1 MLDRKLMVIIVLHSL
16 LAMVCINVLAYYW
29 VINFGMSQLHAE
41 NHLLE
46 NIQVTLLALT
56 TIAFLTHL
64 LHTGK
69 YHHFF
74 ALCGAL
80 FCFSSILRELDVET
94 FDIPEILILLG
105 SGTGKHIML
114 VSLWLFLTGY
124 GVFNYQKI
132 KPRCWRDLILENAT
146 LVIFLGGCLLIFGGL
161 YDQRIID
168 VHHRQFYEELL
179 ETNGYLLIWVGSIM
193 YASYFKNGVEIPEPS
208 HLFSEQPDDDT

>member
-1 MLDRKLMVIIVLHSL
+1 MFDRKIMITIVLLSL
-16 LAMVCINVLAYYW
+16 LTMACVNVLTYYL
-29 VINFGMSQLHAE
+29 VFNSGMSQLHAE
-41 NHLLE
+41 NNLLE

-64 LHTGK
+64 LHTGI
-69 YHHFF
+69 YHHLF

-94 FDIPEILILLG
+94 FAIPEILILLG

-146 LVIFLGGCLLIFGGL
+146 LVIFLGGCLLIFGAL
-161 YDQRIID
+161 LDDHIIE
-168 VHHRQFYEELL
+168 VHHYQFYEELL
-179 ETNGYLLIWVGSIM
+179 ETNGYLLIWVGAIM
-193 YASYFKNGVEIPEPS
+193 SAPYFKNGVEIPEPS
-208 HLFSEQPDDDT
+208 HLFSE

>member
-1 MLDRKLMVIIVLHSL
+1 MLSKPIPERTLMTKIILLSL
-16 LAMVCINVLAYYW
+16 LAMVCINVMVYYW
-29 VINFGMSQLHAE
+29 AVNYDMSQLHAE
-41 NHLLE
+41 NHFLE

-64 LHTGK
+64 LYTGN

-80 FCFSSILRELDVET
+80 FCFSSILRELDVEK
-94 FDIPEILILLG
+94 FAIPEILILLG
-105 SGTGKHIML
+105 SGTGKKVML

-146 LVIFLGGCLLIFGGL
+146 LVIFSGGCFLILGGLF
-161 YDQRIID
+161 DRHIIE
-168 VHHRQFYEELL
+168 VHHYQLYEELL
-179 ETNGYLLIWVGSIM
+179 ETNGYLLIWVGAIM
-193 YASYFKNGVEIPEPS
+193 SAPYFKNGVEIPEPS
-208 HLFSEQPDDDT
+208 HRFSE

>member
-1 MLDRKLMVIIVLHSL
+1 MFDRKITVSIVLLSL
-16 LAMVCINVLAYYW
+16 LTLVCLNILATYW
-29 VINFGMSQLHAE
+29 VINSGMSQLHAE
-41 NHLLE
+41 NNLLE

-69 YHHFF
+69 YHHLF

-146 LVIFLGGCLLIFGGL
+146 LVIFLGGCLLIFGAL
-161 YDQRIID
+161 LDDHIIE
-168 VHHRQFYEELL
+168 VYNYELYEELL
-179 ETNGYLLIWVGSIM
+179 EMNGYFLIWAGAIM
-193 YASYFKNGVEIPEPS
+193 SAPYYKNKVAIQVPS
-208 HLFSEQPDDDT
+208 HSFLE

>member
-1 MLDRKLMVIIVLHSL
+1 MLDRKFLVIIVLLSL
-16 LAMVCINVLAYYW
+16 LTLVCMNALVYYW
-29 VINFGMSQLHAE
+29 VINSGMSQLHAE
-41 NHLLE
+41 NRLLE
-46 NIQVTLLALT
+46 NTQVILLALT

-69 YHHFF
+69 YHHLF

-94 FDIPEILILLG
+94 FAIPEILILLG
-105 SGTGKHIML
+105 SGTGKKVML

-146 LVIFLGGCLLIFGGL
+146 LVIFLGGCLLILGGL
-161 YDQRIID
+161 FDRRIID
-168 VHHRQFYEELL
+168 VHHYQLYEELL
-179 ETNGYLLIWVGSIM
+179 ETNGYLLIWVGAIM
-193 YASYFKNGVEIPEPS
+193 SAPYFKNGVEIPEPS
-208 HLFSEQPDDDT
+208 HRFSE

>member
-1 MLDRKLMVIIVLHSL
+1 MITIVLLSL
-16 LAMVCINVLAYYW
+16 LAMACVNVLTYYL
-29 VINFGMSQLHAE
+29 VFNSGMSQLHAE
-41 NHLLE
+41 NNLLE

-69 YHHFF
+69 YHHLF

-94 FDIPEILILLG
+94 FAIPEILILLG

-124 GVFNYQKI
+124 SVINYQKI
-132 KPRCWRDLILENAT
+132 KPQCWRDLILEKST
-146 LVIFLGGCLLIFGGL
+146 LVIFLGGCLLIFGAL
-161 YDQRIID
+161 LDDHIIE
-168 VHHRQFYEELL
+168 VHHYQFYEELL
-179 ETNGYLLIWVGSIM
+179 ETNGYLLIWVGAIM
-193 YASYFKNGVEIPEPS
+193 SAPYFKNGVEIPEPS
-208 HLFSEQPDDDT
+208 HLFSE